1 MNQDQ
6 SVFNPFAKFLRSR
19 SALLYLIGANVAV
32 WLVLFVV
39 QLIGFLFNAESL
51 PSSTSGYTPWVDV
64 VVTWLAVPASLD
76 VLASKPY
83 TIFTYMF
90 LHVELMHIL
99 FNMLW
104 IYWFGQIF
112 LEFLSDSQMVTTY
125 ILGGLAGAFIFIVAY
140 NLFPVFGQSLHVA
153 IALGASASVLAIVVC
168 VSAYVPNYT
177 IHLIFLGPIK
187 IKYIAIV
194 SVILDIAMIR
204 SGNAGGHFAHLGG
217 AMWGLSYA
225 IMLKKGI
232 DPARLFSLKWL
243 SWLQSGSYSRHMSSK
258 KVHITSRPVNDDVY
272 NQQRAKKQ
280 KQIDIILEKISRS
293 GYSSLSKEEKEFL
306 FKASNKS

>member
-1 MNQDQ
+1 MYQNQPL
-6 SVFNPFAKFLRSR
+6 VNPFAKFLRSR
-19 SALLYLIGANVAV
+19 SALLYLIGANMAV
-32 WLVLFVV
+32 WLVLFIV
-39 QLIGFLFNAESL
+39 QLVGFLFNADSL
-51 PSSTSGYTPWVDV
+51 HASTSGYTPWVDV
-64 VVTWLAVPASLD
+64 LVSWLAVPASLD
-76 VLASKPY
+76 EIALKPY

-90 LHVELMHIL
+90 LHVEFMHIL

-104 IYWFGQIF
+104 LYWFGQIF
-112 LEFLSDSQMVTTY
+112 LEFLSDRQMVTTY
-125 ILGGLAGAFIFIVAY
+125 LLGGLAGAFIFILAY
-140 NLFPVFGQSLHVA
+140 NLFPVFERALPVS

-168 VSAYVPNYT
+168 VSAYVPDYT
-177 IHLIFLGPIK
+177 VHLMFLGPVK

-225 IMLKKGI
+225 MMLKKGI

-243 SWLQSGSYSRHMSSK
+243 SWLQSDNYSRGTKFK
-258 KVHITSRPVNDDVY
+258 KVHVSPRPVNDDVY
-272 NQQRAKKQ
+272 NQQRAQKQ

-293 GYSSLSKEEKEFL
+293 GYSSLTKEEKEFL
-306 FKASNKS
+306 FKTSNKS

>member
-1 MNQDQ
+1 MYQNQPL
-6 SVFNPFAKFLRSR
+6 VNPFAKFLRSR
-19 SALLYLIGANVAV
+19 SALLYLIGANMAV
-32 WLVLFVV
+32 WLVLFIV
-39 QLIGFLFNAESL
+39 QLVGFLFNADSL
-51 PSSTSGYTPWVDV
+51 PASTSGYTPWVDV
-64 VVTWLAVPASLD
+64 LVSWLAVPASLD
-76 VLASKPY
+76 EIALKPY

-90 LHVELMHIL
+90 LHVEFMHIL

-104 IYWFGQIF
+104 LYWFGQIF
-112 LEFLSDSQMVTTY
+112 LEFLSDRQMVTTY
-125 ILGGLAGAFIFIVAY
+125 LLGGLAGAVIFIFAY
-140 NLFPVFGQSLHVA
+140 NLFPVFEQALPVS

-168 VSAYVPNYT
+168 VSAYVPDYT
-177 IHLIFLGPIK
+177 VHLMFLGPVK

-225 IMLKKGI
+225 MMLKKGI

-243 SWLQSGSYSRHMSSK
+243 SWLQSDNYSRGTRFK
-258 KVHITSRPVNDDVY
+258 KVHVSPRPVNDDVY
-272 NQQRAKKQ
+272 NQQRAQKQ

-293 GYSSLSKEEKEFL
+293 GYSSLTKEEKEFL
-306 FKASNKS
+306 FKTSNKS

>member
-1 MNQDQ
+1 MYQNQPLA
-6 SVFNPFAKFLRSR
+6 NPFAMFLRSR
-19 SALLYLIGANVAV
+19 SALLYLIGTNIAV
-32 WLVLFVV
+32 WLVLFIV
-39 QLIGFLFNAESL
+39 QLVAFLFNADSL
-51 PSSTSGYTPWVDV
+51 PASTSGYTPWVDV
-64 VVTWLAVPASLD
+64 LVSWSAVPASLD
-76 VLASKPY
+76 VLALKPY

-90 LHVELMHIL
+90 LHVEFMHIL

-104 IYWFGQIF
+104 LYWFGQIF
-112 LEFLSDSQMVTTY
+112 LEFLSDRQMVTTY
-125 ILGGLAGAFIFIVAY
+125 MLGGLAGAFIFILAY
-140 NLFPVFGQSLHVA
+140 NLFPVFEQALPVS

-168 VSAYVPNYT
+168 VSAYVPDYT
-177 IHLIFLGPIK
+177 VHLMFLGPVK

-232 DPARLFSLKWL
+232 DPAKLFSLKWI
-243 SWLQSGSYSRHMSSK
+243 SWLQSGNYSRGTRFK
-258 KVHITSRPVNDDVY
+258 KVHVSPRPVNDDIY
-272 NQQRAKKQ
+272 NRQRAQKQ

-293 GYSSLSKEEKEFL
+293 GYSSLTKEEKEFL
-306 FKASNKS
+306 FKTSNKS

>member
-1 MNQDQ
+1 MYQNQPL
-6 SVFNPFAKFLRSR
+6 VNPFAKFLRSR
-19 SALLYLIGANVAV
+19 SALLYLIGANMAV
-32 WLVLFVV
+32 WLVLFIV
-39 QLIGFLFNAESL
+39 QLVGFLFNADSL
-51 PSSTSGYTPWVDV
+51 TASDMGYSPWVNAV
-64 VVTWLAVPASLD
+64 VNWIAVPASLD
-76 VLASKPY
+76 EIALKPY

-90 LHVELMHIL
+90 LHVEFMHIL

-104 IYWFGQIF
+104 LYWFGQIF
-112 LEFLSDSQMVTTY
+112 LEFLSDRQMVTTY
-125 ILGGLAGAFIFIVAY
+125 LLGGLAGAVIFILAY
-140 NLFPVFGQSLHVA
+140 NLFPVFEQALPVS

-168 VSAYVPNYT
+168 VSAYVPDYT
-177 IHLIFLGPIK
+177 VHLMFLGPVK

-225 IMLKKGI
+225 MMLKKGM

-243 SWLQSGSYSRHMSSK
+243 SWLQSDNYSRGTRFK
-258 KVHITSRPVNDDVY
+258 KVHVSPRPVNDDVY
-272 NQQRAKKQ
+272 NQQRAQKQ

-293 GYSSLSKEEKEFL
+293 GYSSLTKEEKEFL
-306 FKASNKS
+306 FKTSNKS